1 MPPVPRVSGREIV
14 RALRS
19 AGWKLER
26 IQGSHHVM
34 LAPDGRVV
42 SVPVHGAKT
51 LPLGTTKGVI
61 DKTGLT
67 VEEFTKLL

>member
-1 MPPVPRVSGREIV
+1 
-14 RALRS
+14 
-19 AGWKLER
+19 
-26 IQGSHHVM
+26 M

-42 SVPVHGAKT
+42 SVPLHGAKT

>member
-1 MPPVPRVSGREIV
+1 
-14 RALRS
+14 
-19 AGWKLER
+19 
-26 IQGSHHVM
+26 M

-61 DKTGLT
+61 DKTG
-67 VEEFTKLL
+67 EEFTKLH